1 MIYDIAFKAGLVVGL
16 ETEQV
21 MVYDEETEKMQEE
34 PCNAIHLH
42 LGVLTLSVIFE

>member
-21 MVYDEETEKMQEE
+21 MLYDEETEKMEDD
-34 PCNAIHLH
+34 PCTVIHLH
-42 LGVLTLSVIFE
+42 LGILTFSVIFE